1 LKRFASIGQWIASK
15 RERLLVGVDRPELE
29 QFMLR
34 VTLAAAVMF
43 YLFWY
48 SFSDGVVDPGEL
60 ATLWVSV
67 GFFLFGIAMTAIIL
81 TVRGVSVV
89 RRYVAIVVDNA
100 VTTFC
105 LSQMGEGGA
114 VVIGAYLF
122 ITFGNG
128 FRYGRSYLHVC
139 QALTIAGSRTC
150 SRRRSS
156 GRSTSP
162 SASASSSASSSCRS
176 T

>member
-1 LKRFASIGQWIASK
+1 MKKLARLREWLANK
-15 RERLLVGVDRPELE
+15 RESLLVGVDRPELE
-29 QFMLR
+29 QFIVLR
-34 VTLAAAVMF
+34 VPIAAAVML

-48 SFSDGVVDPGEL
+48 SFQDGVVDPGEL

-67 GFFLFGIAMTAIIL
+67 GFFLFGIGMTAIVLIF
-81 TVRGVSVV
+81 RGVSVV

-105 LSQMGEGGA
+105 LSQMGEGGV

-128 FRYGRSYLHVC
+128 FRYGRRYLYVC
-139 QALTIAGSRTC
+139 QALSIVGFTYVLATSEFWSRT
-150 SRRRSS
+150 SR
-156 GRSTSP
+156 
-162 SASASSSASSSCRS
+162 SASGS
-176 T
+176 